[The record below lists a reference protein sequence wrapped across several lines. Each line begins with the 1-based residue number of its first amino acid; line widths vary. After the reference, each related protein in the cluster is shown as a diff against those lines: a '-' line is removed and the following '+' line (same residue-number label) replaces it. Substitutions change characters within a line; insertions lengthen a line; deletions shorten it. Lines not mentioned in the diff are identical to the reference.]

1 MPGEILDHVSI
12 SMPMVL
18 DGEFVSYRLY
28 KPLAPM
34 FERMFEVIWSSD
46 QAHLVDALA
55 ATGDEG
61 RSSLR

>member
-1 MPGEILDHVSI
+1 MPGVILGHVSI

-18 DGEFVSYRLY
+18 DGEFVSYRLWNLWP
-28 KPLAPM
+28 KT
-34 FERMFEVIWSSD
+34 FQRMFEVIWSSD

>member
-1 MPGEILDHVSI
+1 MIAAD
-12 SMPMVL
+12 SMPVVL
-18 DGEFVSYRLY
+18 NGEKLLLWLYERLTETF
-28 KPLAPM
+28 A
-34 FERMFEVIWSSD
+34 RMLEVIWSSD

>member
-1 MPGEILDHVSI
+1 
-12 SMPMVL
+12 MPMVL
-18 DGEFVSYRLY
+18 DGEFVSYEVVRTWP
-28 KPLAPM
+28 KA
-34 FERMFEVIWSSD
+34 FERMLEVIWSSD